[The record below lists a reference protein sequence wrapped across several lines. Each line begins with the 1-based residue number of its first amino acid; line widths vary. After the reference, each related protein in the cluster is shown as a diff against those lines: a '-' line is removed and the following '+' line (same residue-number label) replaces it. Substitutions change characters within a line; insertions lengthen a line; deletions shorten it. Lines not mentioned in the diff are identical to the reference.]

1 MVTKKR
7 MSYKGWD
14 PDLISSNFYYILPME
29 DRESSA
35 TSKSPIFIWTL
46 KLKIYKTCNFN
57 CKAKLYHK
65 RSKEQND
72 LFIA

>member
-1 MVTKKR
+1 

-14 PDLISSNFYYILPME
+14 PDLKCIIYYLWKIENLQQLQNLPF
-29 DRESSA
+29 
-35 TSKSPIFIWTL
+35 FIYTL

>member
-35 TSKSPIFIWTL
+35 TSKSPIF
-46 KLKIYKTCNFN
+46 Y
-57 CKAKLYHK
+57 
-65 RSKEQND
+65 
-72 LFIA
+72 